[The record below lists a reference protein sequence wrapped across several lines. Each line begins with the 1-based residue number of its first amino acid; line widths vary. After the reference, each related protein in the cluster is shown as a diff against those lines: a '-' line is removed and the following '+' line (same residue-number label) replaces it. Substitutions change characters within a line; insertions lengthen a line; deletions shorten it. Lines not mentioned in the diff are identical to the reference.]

1 MSMEQLKKV
10 REVEVQ
16 ADLIRKEG
24 QAEAKRIVEQA
35 KIEAATAH
43 DEARDSA
50 ETQHQID
57 IKSAID
63 DANDMYDEMISEAR
77 KNCNA
82 EKKRSE
88 GKIEEAV
95 EIILRK
101 VVS

>member
-1 MSMEQLKKV
+1 MEQLKKV

-24 QAEAKRIVEQA
+24 TAEAKRIVEQA

-43 DEARDSA
+43 DDARESA

-57 IKSAID
+57 VKSAKD
-63 DANDMYDEMISEAR
+63 DANDMYDEMISKAK

-82 EKKRSE
+82 DKKRAES
-88 GKIEEAV
+88 KMDKAV